1 MKNMT
6 SRLLAFMLVC
16 GVMTNAGAKRDNSE
30 NNKEDEQ

>member
-16 GVMTNAGAKRDNSE
+16 GVMTNAGAQKRE
-30 NNKEDEQ
+30 AGE